1 MTFDTQNILLK
12 RPQCSETFKNYQGKI
27 QFPEYLWIFWA
38 FFFLDLTGRS
48 WWWCFKFFKP
58 LKLNWIFPSGTWTKE
73 RRLPIL
79 KSRST
84 LRTCKYASFNF
95 DEKIMQEFFASKVS
109 FLLEL
114 KKKITSFNLWKSVS
128 HGSKHFRRITKYK
141 TLILTKSTMLFDW
154 HKTVPLF
161 AKQFINPKGLF
172 SYLKN

>member
-1 MTFDTQNILLK
+1 MNEQWLLRASLFNEKKPK
-12 RPQCSETFKNYQGKI
+12 RPIYFWRLTHKIFSSRGLSAVRLSKIIKGKFNFRNTFGYFGH
-27 QFPEYLWIFWA
+27 
-38 FFFLDLTGRS
+38 FFLDLTGRS

-114 KKKITSFNLWKSVS
+114 KKNNIF
-128 HGSKHFRRITKYK
+128 
-141 TLILTKSTMLFDW
+141 
-154 HKTVPLF
+154 
-161 AKQFINPKGLF
+161 
-172 SYLKN
+172 